1 MSVAQVL
8 SAFQPLNSSMP
19 KLQFKPS
26 LWPILAALAGMALT
40 LALGCW
46 QLSRASEKSALAQ
59 RILAAN
65 RDALIVLPAAAIRAE
80 DIAWRRVE
88 VRGRFEPK
96 YAVFIDNRV
105 LHGVVGYHVLM
116 PLKIG
121 DSERYVLVNR
131 GWVAATDTR
140 SQLPQ
145 VTTASGMVTV
155 VGLATLPTQRYLE
168 LSHQVTEG
176 KVWENLTL
184 ERYREA
190 VPIAIQPVVIEQ
202 ENDLGD
208 GLKREWG
215 APDLGIERH
224 YGYAFQWFALAAAIL
239 IFFLYSYRKTRAQQ
253 PD

>member
-1 MSVAQVL
+1 
-8 SAFQPLNSSMP
+8 MP

-26 LWPILAALAGMALT
+26 LWPTLAALTGIVLT
-40 LALGCW
+40 LALGNW
-46 QLSRASEKSALAQ
+46 QLNRGSEKSALAQ
-59 RILAAN
+59 RIMAAN
-65 RDALIVLPAAAIRAE
+65 RDAPIALPASAIRAE
-80 DIAWRRVE
+80 DVAWRRVE

-116 PLKIG
+116 PLRIG

-145 VTTASGMVTV
+145 VATASGMVTV
-155 VGLATLPTQRYLE
+155 VGLAILPSRRYLE
-168 LSHQVTEG
+168 LSNTVTEG
-176 KVWENLTL
+176 RVWQNLTL
-184 ERYREA
+184 ERYRAA

-215 APDLGIERH
+215 APDLGIEKH
-224 YGYAFQWFALAAAIL
+224 YGYAFQWFTLAAAIL
-239 IFFLYSYRKTRAQQ
+239 IFYLFSHVRKRAKQ